1 MNEKDERLAER
12 VRQAL
17 VREAAA
23 AWEEASIAGLC
34 GEGAWEAAVGR
45 MRGLDLASLVE
56 EGPAA
61 APVSSEDEP
70 AP

>member
-1 MNEKDERLAER
+1 MSEETMRLAER
-12 VRQAL
+12 VRRAL
-17 VREAAA
+17 LDEAAA
-23 AWEEASIAGLC
+23 AWEEASLAGLC

-45 MRGLDLASLVE
+45 MRGLDLASLVA
-56 EGPAA
+56 GDPAA